1 VVDLCSGKGFLS
13 VILAL
18 EYPAA
23 TIIMV
28 DSSCAIDTTHTSAFH
43 NLSFMRADILGAPFA
58 AMLTAHLP
66 RQLPPRVMVGIH
78 LCGALSP
85 RAVSL
90 FGQLSHLLE
99 VLVLV
104 PCCLNRRADASLKRY
119 AKDMGI
125 DPYEAKVQ
133 QLRELFL
140 SLNLPTLR
148 VRILRDDAMRSRR
161 GAEAS
166 RGNGAIKN
174 AVIIGCYQQTSERSS
189 TVSFYDTWVGK
200 TRKDTLIMITGW
212 FVACCISITV
222 RNLWSR
228 ITISER
234 S

>member
-1 VVDLCSGKGFLS
+1 
-13 VILAL
+13 
-18 EYPAA
+18 
-23 TIIMV
+23 MV

-99 VLVLV
+99 VLVLVPCCLNRRADASLKRYAKDMGIDPYVLV

-212 FVACCISITV
+212 
-222 RNLWSR
+222 
-228 ITISER
+228 
-234 S
+234 